1 MCHGKFRLHQFFHN
15 HRHDVSAHEWSGK
28 RLPKYIAF
36 LRAINV
42 SGRSIK
48 MDALTEYFQQLGYQ
62 EVVTFITTGNVI
74 FESPLPSTAQLAAEI
89 EAAIA
94 PLLGFKSEVFV
105 RTEPDLQAILATAAG
120 LAPQLP
126 SGGEVNVA
134 FLGAPLTELQEKS
147 LAALSSNVDEFLVQ
161 GSEVYWICRVA
172 QNASKFSN
180 GVFEQ
185 KLKIRSTF
193 RRASMLIKL
202 AEALTEA

>member
-1 MCHGKFRLHQFFHN
+1 
-15 HRHDVSAHEWSGK
+15 
-28 RLPKYIAF
+28 LPKYIAF

-62 EVVTFITTGNVI
+62 EVVTFINTGNVM
-74 FESPLPSTAQLAAEI
+74 FESSSGSTAQQLAAEI
-89 EAAIA
+89 ETAIA
-94 PLLGFKSEVFV
+94 PLMGFKSEVFV

-185 KLKIRSTF
+185 KLKLRSTF

-202 AEALTEA
+202 SEALAEA